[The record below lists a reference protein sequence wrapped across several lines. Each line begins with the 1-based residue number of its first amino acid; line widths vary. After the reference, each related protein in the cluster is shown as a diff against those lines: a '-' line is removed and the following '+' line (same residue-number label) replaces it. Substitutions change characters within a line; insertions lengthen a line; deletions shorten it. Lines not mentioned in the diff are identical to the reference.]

1 MLRRVAAPVI
11 LCLTLCPAWGGEI
24 IFVDPVREKA
34 QNLPPPV
41 NARARTQ
48 QSLEHSLESARERV
62 GRGRTTEIIYLDDN
76 NSFPSAPPA
85 AERAGSARDYLDGLP
100 HPPPTVI
107 LKSGPP
113 PNDAARARESARSWI
128 APPPPSKHPDQCRT
142 ENIVGGIEGQPQG
155 HTVIQSSKGGVT
167 VCK

>member
-1 MLRRVAAPVI
+1 MLRRVVAPVI
-11 LCLTLCPAWGGEI
+11 LCLSLGSAWGGEI

-48 QSLEHSLESARERV
+48 QSLERSLESARERV
-62 GRGRTTEIIYLDDN
+62 GRGRTTETIYLNDGND
-76 NSFPSAPPA
+76 FPPVSPS
-85 AERAGSARDYLDGLP
+85 AERAGSARDYLGDSP
-100 HPPPTVI
+100 TPPLTVI

-113 PNDAARARESARSWI
+113 PNDAAKARESARSWI
-128 APPPPSKHPDQCRT
+128 ATPPPSKHPDHCKT